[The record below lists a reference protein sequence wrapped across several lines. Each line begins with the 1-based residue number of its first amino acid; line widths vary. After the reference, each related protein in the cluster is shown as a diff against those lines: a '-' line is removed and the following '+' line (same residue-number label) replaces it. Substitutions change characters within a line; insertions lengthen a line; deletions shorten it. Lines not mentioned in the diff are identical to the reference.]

1 MLSPEDS
8 QDLKDVLSFFQR
20 HREDGAHNIDTKDAT
35 FAWKLLGV
43 KPRGH
48 ELVGVKRLPVASL
61 SKLTGEIVYRN
72 TSELDNTIMRI
83 YRMLTRKLDEDEDQ
97 EGIDVETFWI
107 FLKKSC
113 GIEDL
118 SKREAAVLLNR
129 ISRREGVLDVDSF
142 FTFMT
147 QKLSAEQDGKE
158 EDESDEEEDEIAE
171 KESKRLL
178 SELSSSGAL

>member
-61 SKLTGEIVYRN
+61 SKLTGEIVHRN

-107 FLKKSC
+107 FLKKSSTKTFFA
-113 GIEDL
+113 L
-118 SKREAAVLLNR
+118 KLRFLAAR
-129 ISRREGVLDVDSF
+129 TD
-142 FTFMT
+142 
-147 QKLSAEQDGKE
+147 
-158 EDESDEEEDEIAE
+158 
-171 KESKRLL
+171 
-178 SELSSSGAL
+178 